1 MILDYLFNKKK
12 KEETIPENTKKKIFF
27 NFKVLER
34 QSKIR
39 RLFKIP
45 LSPLTFRKEYW
56 F

>member
-1 MILDYLFNKKK
+1 MMFNNLFTKKK
-12 KEETIPENTKKKIFF
+12 KYKKQIFF

-45 LSPLTFRKEYW
+45 LPPITFKKEYW
-56 F
+56 L

>member
-1 MILDYLFNKKK
+1 MSCIDNLFTGKKK
-12 KEETIPENTKKKIFF
+12 YKKLIFF

-45 LSPLTFRKEYW
+45 LKPIEYKKEYW
-56 F
+56 L